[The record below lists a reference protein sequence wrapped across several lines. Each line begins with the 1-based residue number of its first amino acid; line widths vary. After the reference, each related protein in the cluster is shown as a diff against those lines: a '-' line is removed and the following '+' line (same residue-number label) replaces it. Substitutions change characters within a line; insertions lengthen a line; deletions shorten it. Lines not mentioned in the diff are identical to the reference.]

1 MYDKK
6 SKFIMKNSPIVDQDQ
21 RLEKDHHQVINN
33 ACQAIDNN
41 KQKINKDELNDIY
54 DELSRM
60 KTAQQNISDVA
71 KMTYDQLDISEI
83 DYTLKREN
91 PSMNNDNLISSLQTN
106 ESNMM
111 ENINDNNNNNNTY
124 STIPSFN
131 TILETT
137 KGLPAIHLLSDD
149 CLYEIFKCFT
159 TTADFC
165 VLASVCQRWNSILTD
180 PYLWRQID
188 YTWEQ
193 FIHQHDLI
201 NNYFQQY
208 KKYPVQLQYI
218 RKIFIENEYQ
228 LAKLDYIPTIS
239 PFQALR
245 DLHLSYIYLDDIM
258 DLILTTVN
266 IETLQCKHIMTR
278 PPAESIML
286 SAFTNLKKLKVL
298 ELSFNN
304 TCEHINSASL
314 ASERRPQHRRHT
326 LSSKLKILNFTNI
339 CDIEQSLFNRIHFND
354 HKKNEMISLLLLST
368 TSFSSPSF
376 SSIPLLPGPIQRL
389 IQSWNSLEV
398 TLLRKYQL
406 FSTLSHLNELA
417 LGFCRGFT
425 ARIWR
430 ECIQPCTPSL
440 KKLTLYGWD
449 NDGCLENPKVW
460 LERKWLSVMLG
471 GQVET
476 YVEEVEKALAETI
489 EGLDSIEYLS
499 FNQFQCGYGLIK
511 GLQALLKSKSLRIQ
525 RIIFMDDPKN
535 NNNNN
540 SLHPDD
546 VSIEHLDQLLN
557 VFIENIDILVTDK

>member
-1 MYDKK
+1 M
-6 SKFIMKNSPIVDQDQ
+6 
-21 RLEKDHHQVINN
+21 
-33 ACQAIDNN
+33 
-41 KQKINKDELNDIY
+41 
-54 DELSRM
+54 
-60 KTAQQNISDVA
+60 
-71 KMTYDQLDISEI
+71 
-83 DYTLKREN
+83 
-91 PSMNNDNLISSLQTN
+91 
-106 ESNMM
+106 
-111 ENINDNNNNNNTY
+111 
-124 STIPSFN
+124 
-131 TILETT
+131 
-137 KGLPAIHLLSDD
+137 
-149 CLYEIFKCFT
+149 
-159 TTADFC
+159 
-165 VLASVCQRWNSILTD
+165 
-180 PYLWRQID
+180 
-188 YTWEQ
+188 
-193 FIHQHDLI
+193 
-201 NNYFQQY
+201 
-208 KKYPVQLQYI
+208 QYI

-239 PFQALR
+239 PFQDLR

-266 IETLQCKHIMTR
+266 IESLRCEHIMTR

-326 LSSKLKILNFTNI
+326 LSPKLKILNFTNV
-339 CDIEQSLFNRIHFND
+339 CDIEHSLFNRIHFNE
-354 HKKNEMISLLLLST
+354 HKKNEVMSLLLEP
-368 TSFSSPSF
+368 SFSSPPF
-376 SSIPLLPGPIQRL
+376 SSISLLPGSIQRL
-389 IQSWNSLEV
+389 IQSWNSLEA

-406 FSTLSHLNELA
+406 LSTLNHLNELA

-449 NDGCLENPKVW
+449 NDGCLENPKDW
-460 LERKWLSVMLG
+460 LERKWTSVMLG
-471 GQVET
+471 GQVDI

-525 RIIFMDDPKN
+525 RIVFMDDPDKN
-535 NNNNN
+535 SSNNDYNK
-540 SLHPDD
+540 SLCPEN

-557 VFIENIDILVTDK
+557 VYIDVIDIVVTEK